1 MSLNM
6 LSKIFLTVW
15 LGLGLN
21 FMKNMQV
28 VYIKILIR
36 FNLKLLINKIV
47 NQKSFYNLY
56 NKRCALQWKN
66 LPTDT
71 NIALNIFY
79 RVLSESFTHLSE
91 LLFTG
96 SRKLQLLNHKSDYE
110 LVSRP
115 QTLTD
120 DPQTSVKEGE
130 TPGSRNIPPDG
141 PGHHRLELIRPVQL
155 LILILI

>member
-1 MSLNM
+1 MSFIM

-79 RVLSESFTHLSE
+79 RVLSESFAHLSE

-96 SRKLQLLNHKSDYE
+96 SRKLQLPNLIMSLSLDLRLLLMTPRHRSKRVKPLDPGTFLLMAQATTGLSSSDLFNY
-110 LVSRP
+110 
-115 QTLTD
+115 
-120 DPQTSVKEGE
+120 
-130 TPGSRNIPPDG
+130 
-141 PGHHRLELIRPVQL
+141 
-155 LILILI
+155 